1 MLGEVMSRT
10 PEVDTVQRRLCPN
23 LRGGIAF
30 EGVTFAYEPER
41 APALDDVSFTMEAGT
56 ILGVVG
62 RSGSGKTTVTRLIQR
77 LYPVQQGL
85 VRIDGHDIREID
97 LAHLRNNVGVVL
109 QDSFLFRGTI
119 RENLAAPRP
128 SASFEQIVRAAHI
141 AGAREFVER
150 LPHSFDTMLEEN
162 AENLSGGQKQRL
174 AIARALVTDPRLL
187 ILDEATSALDPES
200 EAIIRQNLKRI
211 AAGRTVLIVSHRLST
226 LVDADAILVLDGGR
240 VAAMGGHD
248 QLLTSCTTYRH
259 LWNQQVRHAA

>member
-1 MLGEVMSRT
+1 VQILTMAHEYQDIALSVRMLGEVMSRT

-187 ILDEATSALDPES
+187 ILDEATSALDPATRGEVV
-200 EAIIRQNLKRI
+200 ANIRDLMRDGIVIFITHDMDI
-211 AAGRTVLIVSHRLST
+211 ATLADEVLPIGAAAQPR
-226 LVDADAILVLDGGR
+226 DAVE
-240 VAAMGGHD
+240 
-248 QLLTSCTTYRH
+248 T
-259 LWNQQVRHAA
+259 